1 MDFPLQSCFR
11 NGFLAASNKVLLK
24 YEKLF
29 FSSYLFDSLCV
40 TVAIA
45 LSNDHKPDRSDE
57 RKRIEQAGGFI
68 VWAGKYF
75 F

>member
-1 MDFPLQSCFR
+1 MK
-11 NGFLAASNKVLLK
+11 N
-24 YEKLF
+24 YF

-57 RKRIEQAGGFI
+57 RNRIEQAGGFI